1 LKDKKLKTQGD
12 LKMQS
17 IISDVHQRTTTDL
30 KLAGYSQR
38 TVEAYSYHVKKFLEY
53 YNKEPKRITEDEIKQ
68 YFLFLKYKKKLSGS
82 ASAQAISGIK
92 FMFQKTLDMDF
103 KVFGIV
109 KNPRGK
115 KLPVILT
122 REEVSKVLKSVRLL
136 RHKACLTL
144 IYTCGL
150 RLHEATSI
158 APEDIDSKRMVVHVK
173 DGKGR
178 RDRIVPLP
186 QCTLHIL
193 RSHYKTHRNPKYI
206 FPAPGRGSHKKEPV
220 SEIPIPDSSLQT
232 VLKRVLRQVNII
244 KNVSI
249 HNLRHSYATHLLEV
263 GIDIRIIQKYLGHKS
278 ISSTM
283 IYTHLTPIISE
294 NVHEKV
300 DCLMSELFA

>member
-1 LKDKKLKTQGD
+1 MKDILQNTIVD
-12 LKMQS
+12 LQ
-17 IISDVHQRTTTDL
+17 
-30 KLAGYSQR
+30 LASYSPR
-38 TVEAYSYHVKKFLEY
+38 TVESYSYHVKKFLEHFD
-53 YNKEPKRITEDEIKQ
+53 KDPKSISEDEIKR

-92 FMFQKTLDMDF
+92 FMFEKTLDMDF

-115 KLPVILT
+115 KLPVVLT
-122 REEVSKVLKSVRLL
+122 REEVRKTINLIRIL
-136 RHKACLTL
+136 RHKACLAL

-158 APEDIDSKRMVVHVK
+158 SPADVDSKRMVIHIK

-178 RDRIVPLP
+178 KDRIVPLP
-186 QCTLHIL
+186 QCTLQIL
-193 RSHYKTHRNPKYI
+193 RAHYKTHRNKKFI
-206 FPAPGRGSHKKEPV
+206 FPAPGRGGVNESK
-220 SEIPIPDSSLQT
+220 SAIPLPDSSVQT
-232 VLKRVLRQVNII
+232 VLKKALRDARII

-249 HNLRHSYATHLLEV
+249 HNLRHSYATHLLEA

-300 DCLMSELFA
+300 DLLMSDLWE

>member
-1 LKDKKLKTQGD
+1 
-12 LKMQS
+12 MHS
-17 IISDVHQRTTTDL
+17 IIQAATTDL
-30 KLAGYSQR
+30 KLAGYSPR
-38 TVEAYSYHVKKFLEY
+38 TVEAYSYHVKKFIEY
-53 YNKEPKRITEDEIKQ
+53 FKKDPIMISEDEIKQ

-92 FMFQKTLDMDF
+92 FMYQKTLDMDF

-122 REEVSKVLKSVRLL
+122 REEVSKVLNSIRIL

-158 APEDIDSKRMVVHVK
+158 APADIDSKRMVVHVK

-178 RDRIVPLP
+178 QDRIVPLP
-186 QCTLHIL
+186 QCTLQIL
-193 RSHYKTHRNPKYI
+193 RVHYKTHRNPQYV
-206 FPAPGRGSHKKEPV
+206 FPAPGRGAHKEEAV
-220 SEIPIPDSSLQT
+220 SKIPLPDSSVQT
-232 VLKRVLRQVNII
+232 VLKKVLRGVNII

-249 HNLRHSYATHLLEV
+249 HNLRHSYATHLLEA
-263 GIDIRIIQKYLGHKS
+263 GIDIRIIQKYLGHRS

-294 NVHEKV
+294 NVHGKV
-300 DCLMSELFA
+300 DLLMSELFG